1 MSGTA
6 PIHRQAGL
14 MRRVLRGMQS
24 FWTELTA
31 VRPTRESVRAK
42 LMRVVSSTTI
52 IALLVAGAALPW
64 HDLTV
69 YRHSWASDLST
80 EAGILSISMAPAL
93 AFDDQAAAERNLVAL
108 EARSQVLVAA
118 LYLPSGELYADYV
131 RAGATAPPAQLPRVV
146 AGTRISGER
155 VELTQLIVRNGE
167 WLGKI
172 YF

>member
-1 MSGTA
+1 MSGAA
-6 PIHRQAGL
+6 PFNRERGL
-14 MRRVLRGMQS
+14 MRRVLRGAQS
-24 FWTELTA
+24 FLAELTA
-31 VRPTRESVRAK
+31 VRPARESVRAK
-42 LMRVVSSTTI
+42 LMRVVSLTTV
-52 IALLVAGAALPW
+52 IALLVAGSALLW

-69 YRHSWASDLST
+69 YRHSWTSDLTT
-80 EAGILSISMAPAL
+80 EASILSISMAPAL

-131 RAGATAPPAQLPRVV
+131 RSGATAPPARLPRVV

-167 WLGKI
+167 WLGSPP
-172 YF
+172 